1 MSIIMVGGIPTS
13 GKSKLIRGLIGDIGS
28 FDICN
33 PYPLF
38 PCQFHKDILVVGRYP
53 EGETFGGT
61 DKLSY
66 GTIPKFRDFIKQEE
80 SKWKHIII
88 EGDRFFRS
96 QDITWICDNY
106 DSKVFVLTVSDT
118 EEKRRHLER
127 QDTQTD
133 RWLKGRRTQIQNIL
147 TDIVLMG
154 SIEVRSNETMEDS
167 DNLKEEIKN
176 LLN

>member
-1 MSIIMVGGIPTS
+1 MVRKTLG
-13 GKSKLIRGLIGDIGS
+13 
-28 FDICN
+28 
-33 PYPLF
+33 Y
-38 PCQFHKDILVVGRYP
+38 
-53 EGETFGGT
+53 
-61 DKLSY
+61 
-66 GTIPKFRDFIKQEE
+66 
-80 SKWKHIII
+80 
-88 EGDRFFRS
+88 
-96 QDITWICDNY
+96 
-106 DSKVFVLTVSDT
+106 SKVFVLTVSDT

-176 LLN
+176 LYIISLKVL